1 MLDVKGVALVYSIF
15 TCPSNNTSQTP
26 HKGERE
32 KLHAH
37 TIEAPTLRTSPKSV
51 VFETRFLTEGHA
63 WKALDHTFKLD
74 ASCM

>member
-15 TCPSNNTSQTP
+15 TCPPNNTLQTP

-37 TIEAPTLRTSPKSV
+37 TIEAPTLRTSPESV
-51 VFETRFLTEGHA
+51 VFET
-63 WKALDHTFKLD
+63 
-74 ASCM
+74 